1 MTAARKI
8 RMLVTGGGTGGHTY
22 PALTTITAVR
32 QHAAGQ
38 GRDVDVLWVGTADG
52 LEARI
57 AAEHHIPFKAISAG
71 KVRRSPNLRELGQN
85 VIDLFKIPVGVLQA
99 AGIAARYRPD
109 VVLSTGGYVSVPLG
123 LAARILG
130 RPLVMHEQIT
140 SLGLANRILARVAT
154 TVALTHPTSIDHL
167 PQRARARAVVT
178 GNPIRPQLLNG
189 NPAWAH
195 ERYGLAPDLPLVYVT
210 GGAQGSRQI
219 NTLIE
224 QILPSLL
231 THTQVL
237 HQCGRD
243 WISHLTEVAANL
255 PAEIGERYHPTAY
268 VGEELPD
275 VYAAADVAVSRSGAG
290 TVAELVAVGK
300 PSVLIPLVPAAGDEQ
315 RNNARYLVQAGAA
328 RALLEPDPTPQ
339 QLLAELDELLLAPGL
354 RARMTDAAKALG
366 RPDAADALAKVILN
380 QAK

>member
-32 QHAAGQ
+32 EHAAGQ

-57 AAEHHIPFKAISAG
+57 AAEQHIPFKAISAG
-71 KVRRSPNLRELGQN
+71 KVRRSPSLREFGQN
-85 VIDLFKIPVGVLQA
+85 VIDLFKIPIGVLQA

-109 VVLSTGGYVSVPLG
+109 VVLSTGGYVCVPLG
-123 LAARILG
+123 LAARLLG

-178 GNPIRPQLLNG
+178 GNPIRPQLLHG
-189 NPAWAH
+189 NPARAY
-195 ERYGLAPDLPLVYVT
+195 ERHGLAPDLPLVYVT

-224 QILPSLL
+224 QILPTLL
-231 THTQVL
+231 TRAQVL

-243 WISHLTEVAANL
+243 WIGHLTEVAANL

-275 VYAAADVAVSRSGAG
+275 VYAAADVVVSRSGAG

-315 RNNARYLVQAGAA
+315 RNNARYLVHAGAA

-339 QLLAELDELLLAPGL
+339 QLRAELDELLLDPGL
-354 RARMTDAAKALG
+354 RAHMTDAAKALG
-366 RPDAADALAKVILN
+366 RPDAADALAKVILD

>member
-32 QHAAGQ
+32 QHAAAQSRG
-38 GRDVDVLWVGTADG
+38 VDVLWVGTADG

-71 KVRRSPNLRELGQN
+71 KVRRSPSLRELGQN
-85 VIDLFKIPVGVLQA
+85 VIDLFKIPIGVLQA

-123 LAARILG
+123 LAARLLG

-140 SLGLANRILARVAT
+140 SLGLANSILARVAT

-167 PQRARARAVVT
+167 PARARARAVVT
-178 GNPIRPQLLNG
+178 GNPIRPQLLRG
-189 NPAWAH
+189 NPARAH
-195 ERYGLAPDLPLVYVT
+195 ERYGLAPDLRLVYVT

-224 QILPSLL
+224 RILPTLL
-231 THTQVL
+231 THAQVL

-243 WISHLTEVAANL
+243 WIGHLTEVAADL
-255 PAEIGERYHPTAY
+255 PAEVGERYHPTAY
-268 VGEELPD
+268 VSEELPD
-275 VYAAADVAVSRSGAG
+275 VYAAADVVVSRSGAG

-315 RNNARYLVQAGAA
+315 RNNARYLVGAGAA
-328 RALLEPDPTPQ
+328 RALLEPDPSPQ
-339 QLLAELDELLLAPGL
+339 QLLAELDKLLSDPGL
-354 RARMTDAAKALG
+354 RARMTVAAKALG
-366 RPDAADALAKVILN
+366 RPDAADALANVILG